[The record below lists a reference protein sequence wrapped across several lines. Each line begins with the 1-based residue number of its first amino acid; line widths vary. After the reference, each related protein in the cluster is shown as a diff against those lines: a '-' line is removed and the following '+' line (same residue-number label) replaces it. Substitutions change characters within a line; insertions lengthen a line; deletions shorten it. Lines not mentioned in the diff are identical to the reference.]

1 MLNEQKKKKEHF
13 SEQILKK
20 NITKSNAIKNTG
32 CILRITTH
40 PLRIK
45 PRYYK
50 KRNFINKKKTHRR
63 KFYKSKILNI
73 NCGYLSHTSEE
84 KATIGK

>member
-13 SEQILKK
+13 SEQKNIK

-32 CILRITTH
+32 CILRITTTH
-40 PLRIK
+40 PLRIN

-50 KRNFINKKKTHRR
+50 EKGISSNSSK
-63 KFYKSKILNI
+63 KIL
-73 NCGYLSHTSEE
+73 
-84 KATIGK
+84 

>member
-1 MLNEQKKKKEHF
+1 MLNEQKKKKEHL

-50 KRNFINKKKTHRR
+50 ERNFINKKKLIEENFINQ
-63 KFYKSKILNI
+63 KF
-73 NCGYLSHTSEE
+73 
-84 KATIGK
+84 